1 MNYTLR
7 KAEKKEIT
15 VAFNLLKSAAK
26 TLSNKNIEQWW
37 YWADP
42 PIEKIKWVED
52 GFNKN
57 EFFFIESLDSILLG
71 MVRLSEEDL
80 LYWGKLN
87 DRSQYIHSLVILEAF
102 SGKNI
107 GSDVIKTIIKQAK
120 ENNFNFL
127 RLDCDASNEKL
138 CQYYLKQGFTQ
149 VGQKKLALGLYNLYQ
164 MNI

>member
-1 MNYTLR
+1 MDYILR
-7 KAEKKEIT
+7 KAVKEEII
-15 VAFNLLKSAAK
+15 VAFELLKSAAE
-26 TLSNKNIEQWW
+26 TLSNKKINQWE
-37 YWADP
+37 YWTDP

-71 MVRLSEEDL
+71 MVRVSEEDL

-102 SGKNI
+102 SGQNL
-107 GSDVIKTIIKQAK
+107 GRDVVKTIIKQAK

-127 RLDCDASNEKL
+127 RLDCDASNKKL
-138 CQYYLKQGFTQ
+138 CQYYINQGFTK
-149 VGQKKLALGLYNLYQ
+149 VGQKKLPLGLYNLYQ